1 MDVVVQNRFQIPPAQ
16 AGAILDGYKKYA
28 IPMEMARYEP
38 PLHHGIV
45 LEEAI
50 LSVSYLLESRRQVP
64 EGLPKMQQRCQST
77 LDSLMDF
84 AGRSAERAAP
94 GTSRCDFSFS
104 CYQGLF
110 GIWTSS

>member
-50 LSVSYLLESRRQVP
+50 LSVSYVSPRKSKTGPRRST
-64 EGLPKMQQRCQST
+64 ENAAAMSKYTGFAYGLCGPKCRT
-77 LDSLMDF
+77 
-84 AGRSAERAAP
+84 GRS
-94 GTSRCDFSFS
+94 GN
-104 CYQGLF
+104 
-110 GIWTSS
+110 